1 AGIVNRV
8 ILLTDGNP
16 TVGKT
21 DGREFVSLAQNMREA
36 GITITAIGI
45 GTDYNESLL
54 QKVAES
60 AGGLWHHIDAGKG
73 DLPQVFQ
80 DQAAQMAGTVVSNPE
95 LKVSIM
101 PGSELADA
109 YSVRPVLNRLPRPKL
124 EVGAREGGDDHADA
138 RDGCGRGRRGS
149 VEPRA
154 ERRRHDDAGCA
165 GDGGAERPPVER
177 VRQEGF
183 PSGDDDYREEEAEE
197 VMS

>member
-1 AGIVNRV
+1 MQAPSQPARHTTPEPGTVNRV
-8 ILLTDGNP
+8 LLLTDGNP

-60 AGGLWHHIDAGKG
+60 AGGLWHHIDAGNG
-73 DLPQVFQ
+73 DRHQVCQ
-80 DQAAQMAGTVVSNPE
+80 DQAVQMAGIVVSNPE

-109 YSVRPVLNRLPRPKL
+109 YSVRPVLNRLPRPK
-124 EVGAREGGDDHADA
+124 REGGAFT
-138 RDGCGRGRRGS
+138 
-149 VEPRA
+149 V
-154 ERRRHDDAGCA
+154 
-165 GDGGAERPPVER
+165 PP
-177 VRQEGF
+177 
-183 PSGDDDYREEEAEE
+183 S
-197 VMS
+197 